1 MAVRMALRPIPRLA
15 QQPVVSP
22 SENARAVAMPWLTT
36 PRAKPLPEGE
46 VTRVSVRIYGP
57 TTAPMMPVKIVRHA
71 ATAGMP
77 PMPLAISI
85 DTAAVA
91 DGARDSNVDG
101 EPPAHRKTS
110 LADRSSAIRTQGR
123 GQDPNQ
129 VEPLQIAMQTDRQ
142 SDDRRSGSQ

>member
-46 VTRVSVRIYGP
+46 VTRVNVRIYGP

-91 DGARDSNVDG
+91 DLGASESSVDG
-101 EPPAHRKTS
+101 EAPSALAMTNPLTKLVSDPDSKAAAKTLNS
-110 LADRSSAIRTQGR
+110 RLSHCRLR
-123 GQDPNQ
+123 
-129 VEPLQIAMQTDRQ
+129 
-142 SDDRRSGSQ
+142 